1 MPCANINK
9 RARTDPAAA
18 TNVCF
23 RFHPCT
29 VPLTLKIYFL
39 SVTNFL
45 HLFCNPLKIPPET
58 KLPFHNKRTQRPL
71 GIMLI
76 LAFNP
81 LCLLGIANGKLQ
93 PEKGVLGQ
101 ESREWDRPSH
111 EHLNLR
117 SFKTSSNSVPTH
129 ELYRIP
135 SEIKVP
141 DEKLV
146 TAVAEGKFWESRA
159 TNVLG
164 SRRLNTDGKT
174 PPFLSPNIRV
184 LCITGTRSIRT
195 ISL

>member
-1 MPCANINK
+1 
-9 RARTDPAAA
+9 
-18 TNVCF
+18 
-23 RFHPCT
+23 
-29 VPLTLKIYFL
+29 
-39 SVTNFL
+39 
-45 HLFCNPLKIPPET
+45 
-58 KLPFHNKRTQRPL
+58 
-71 GIMLI
+71 MLI
-76 LAFNP
+76 LAVNL

-159 TNVLG
+159 TTLANIELRNVLG